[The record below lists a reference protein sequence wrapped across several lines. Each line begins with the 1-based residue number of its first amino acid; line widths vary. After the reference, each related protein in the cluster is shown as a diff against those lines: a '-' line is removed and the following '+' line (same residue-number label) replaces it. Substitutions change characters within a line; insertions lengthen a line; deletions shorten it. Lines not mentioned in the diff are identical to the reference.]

1 MKKNKKLILFWNFF
15 MISIQIKIIMENLSV
30 RSFVP
35 IVSLLPKEVL
45 NLILEFQ
52 GYHKCR
58 NGKYMTQICGNDE
71 KYEALRK
78 KTWKK
83 CYYIN
88 HYGRFYRTVFY
99 KRIDS
104 TTCKIIIHC
113 IDYGDK
119 IHWYMSFLHFLGIE
133 DQQLVWK
140 KCQNKSIHYV
150 YPN

>member
-1 MKKNKKLILFWNFF
+1 
-15 MISIQIKIIMENLSV
+15 MEAL
-30 RSFVP
+30 
-35 IVSLLPKEVL
+35 SLLPKEVQ

-58 NGKYMTQICGNDE
+58 NGKYMKQIHCNEDE

-78 KTWKK
+78 KKWNKS
-83 CYYIN
+83 YYIN
-88 HYGRFYRTVFY
+88 HYGRFYRTIFY
-99 KRIDS
+99 KKIDT

-119 IHWYMSFLHFLGIE
+119 IHWYMSFLYLLGIK

>member
-1 MKKNKKLILFWNFF
+1 
-15 MISIQIKIIMENLSV
+15 MELCYFE
-30 RSFVP
+30 SF
-35 IVSLLPKEVL
+35 VSLLSRDVL

-58 NGKYMTQICGNDE
+58 NGKYMKQIDSNQDE

-78 KTWKK
+78 KNWNKS
-83 CYYIN
+83 YYIN

-104 TTCKIIIHC
+104 TMCKIVIHC

-119 IHWYMSFLHFLGIE
+119 IHWYMSFLHSLGIK

>member
-1 MKKNKKLILFWNFF
+1 MSYINKIEIYFYKEKYITKQQMNFGILPPNLVSSITSNDYTMKL
-15 MISIQIKIIMENLSV
+15 
-30 RSFVP
+30 
-35 IVSLLPKEVL
+35 
-45 NLILEFQ
+45 
-52 GYHKCR
+52 R
-58 NGKYMTQICGNDE
+58 NGKYMKQICGNEDE

-78 KTWKK
+78 KNWNKS
-83 CYYIN
+83 YYIN

-104 TTCKIIIHC
+104 TMCKIIIHC

-119 IHWYMSFLHFLGIE
+119 IHWYMSFLHSLGIK

>member
-1 MKKNKKLILFWNFF
+1 
-15 MISIQIKIIMENLSV
+15 MISNVQIETIMEDL
-30 RSFVP
+30 
-35 IVSLLPKEVL
+35 SLLPKEVQ

-58 NGKYMTQICGNDE
+58 TGKYIKQIHSNQDE

-78 KTWKK
+78 KTWNK

-99 KRIDS
+99 KRID
-104 TTCKIIIHC
+104 TTRCKIIIHC
-113 IDYGDK
+113 IDYGEK
-119 IHWYMSFLHFLGIE
+119 IHWYMSVLHFLGIK
-133 DQQLVWK
+133 DQNIVWK

>member
-1 MKKNKKLILFWNFF
+1 
-15 MISIQIKIIMENLSV
+15 MISNVQIKIIMEAL
-30 RSFVP
+30 
-35 IVSLLPKEVL
+35 SLLPKEVI

-58 NGKYMTQICGNDE
+58 NGKYMKQICGNEDE

-78 KTWKK
+78 KNWNKS
-83 CYYIN
+83 YYIN

-104 TTCKIIIHC
+104 TMCKIIIHC

-119 IHWYMSFLHFLGIE
+119 IHWYMSFLHSLGIK

>member
-1 MKKNKKLILFWNFF
+1 
-15 MISIQIKIIMENLSV
+15 MELCYFE
-30 RSFVP
+30 SF
-35 IVSLLPKEVL
+35 VSLLSRDVL

-58 NGKYMTQICGNDE
+58 NGKYMKQIDSNQDE

-78 KTWKK
+78 KNWNKS
-83 CYYIN
+83 YYIN

-99 KRIDS
+99 KWIDS
-104 TTCKIIIHC
+104 TMCKIVIHC

-119 IHWYMSFLHFLGIE
+119 IHWYMSFLHSLGIK